1 MYFVFTYDK
10 KGFPGGSLI
19 KNLPASVGDSTFGSG
34 SSLGEGN
41 GYPLQYFFLGNPM
54 EKRAWMA
61 RVHGVAKKLDMT

>member
-1 MYFVFTYDK
+1 MIR

-19 KNLPASVGDSTFGSG
+19 KNLPASVGDSIFGSG

-61 RVHGVAKKLDMT
+61 IVHGVAKKLDMT